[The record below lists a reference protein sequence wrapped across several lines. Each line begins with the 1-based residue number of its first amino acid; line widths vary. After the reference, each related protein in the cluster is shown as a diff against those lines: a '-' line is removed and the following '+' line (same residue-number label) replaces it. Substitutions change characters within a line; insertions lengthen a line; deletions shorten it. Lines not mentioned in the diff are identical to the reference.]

1 MDSDTYPDTDEAV
14 PDSGESGTLRCATF
28 LDKGGVGKTTTTAH
42 LGVAMADQGYEVL
55 LVDLAGKQG
64 DLAKHFGL
72 WDEIRQREEDWPN
85 VTTVF
90 QDEWDTIAQKLPS
103 AVEDLIE
110 PTGEGPD
117 LIPAHESL
125 DGLNDILSGID
136 DTADRYSRLDRFLTE
151 YVDDRYDIVMLDLP
165 GSASNVAYNGLW
177 ATRNVLASV
186 RPGPFE
192 AEQAAQLRRDLVSIR
207 NNQGIDIELTMVILN
222 EVDERTKVGRQ
233 YLAQFKEEYPEA
245 IAPAQIISS
254 QDIQNAQLS
263 GCTLFQLESPS
274 DTAQRAMAA
283 YEQDAA
289 GLVERMEA
297 HR

>member
-1 MDSDTYPDTDEAV
+1 MYPDTAGLA
-14 PDSGESGTLRCATF
+14 PDGAGGGTLRCATF

-42 LGVAMADQGYEVL
+42 LGVAMADCDHEVL
-55 LVDLAGKQG
+55 LLDLAGKQG

-72 WDEIRQREEDWPN
+72 WEEIRQREDDWPN
-85 VTTVF
+85 ITTVF
-90 QDEWDTIAQKLPS
+90 QDEWDTIAQKLPD

-125 DGLNDILSGID
+125 DGLNDVLSGID
-136 DTADRYSRLDRFLTE
+136 DTTDRYSRLDRFLTE
-151 YVDDRYDIVMLDLP
+151 YIDDRYDIVMLDLP

-177 ATRNVLASV
+177 AARNVLASV

-192 AEQAAQLRRDLVSIR
+192 AEQAAQLRRDLVAIR
-207 NNQGIDIELTMVILN
+207 ENQGIDIELTMVILN

-233 YLAQFKEEYPEA
+233 FLARFKEEYPEA
-245 IAPAQIISS
+245 IAPSQTVSS
-254 QDIQNAQLS
+254 QDVQNAQLS
-263 GCTLFQLESPS
+263 GCTLFELETPS

-283 YEQDAA
+283 YEQNATA
-289 GLVERMEA
+289 LVDRMEA